1 MLAKQKTIL
10 LHLRKLNRSYPIDHL
25 WHTQYNAINCYKER
39 WTCARCF
46 LCPNHLSQCF
56 ALTHISLCVIWKHI
70 LISISY
76 LSPPFFAENVLQKRN
91 IKFSSLAY
99 TVHTYIRALTHTHSH
114 TSKNSNQI
122 IRKIP
127 LTAQTIQHYDQEY
140 KEKIGFNGELKRQ
153 PTISKRRRKKPCDRI

>member
-39 WTCARCF
+39 WTCAQCF

-91 IKFSSLAY
+91 IKFSSLAD
-99 TVHTYIRALTHTHSH
+99 TVHTYIRALTHTLTYEQKLESNN
-114 TSKNSNQI
+114 TKNTFNRSNDSTLWPGI
-122 IRKIP
+122 
-127 LTAQTIQHYDQEY
+127 
-140 KEKIGFNGELKRQ
+140 
-153 PTISKRRRKKPCDRI
+153 